1 MSSLLKHEIEL
12 IGAPSDAGAGMPGTR
27 LGPGALRQAGL
38 AASLQAMGCAVHDA
52 GDLDGPSAPVQPVVD
67 GYRNLA
73 QVTAWNRTVHE
84 AVSLALGRGRLPLL
98 LGGDHSL
105 AIGSIS
111 AVARHCRARGQPLRV
126 LWLDAHAD
134 CNSRRTSPSANLH
147 GMPVA
152 CLCGVGPMELT
163 GLGGR
168 VPALAASELRL
179 IGVRSVDPGEA
190 QLVQRLG
197 LEVSGMDALHSA
209 GVNAVMARA
218 LADLPADAHLHV
230 SLDLD
235 FLDPEVAPG
244 TGTVVAGGAS
254 LQQARQCLQLIARCG
269 RLGSL
274 DVMELNPAL
283 DRNQLTA
290 RHAVDLIGAL
300 LGAASA
306 RRASDDLGR
315 R

>member
-1 MSSLLKHEIEL
+1 MSSPLKHEIAL
-12 IGAPSDAGAGMPGTR
+12 IGAPSDAGAGVAGAR
-27 LGPGALRQAGL
+27 LGPGALRAAGL
-38 AASLQAMGCAVHDA
+38 VSSLQAQGCAVHDA
-52 GDLDGPSAPVQPVVD
+52 GDLDGPATPAQTLEE

-73 QVTAWNRTVHE
+73 QVTAWNRAVHE
-84 AVSLALGRGRLPLL
+84 AVTLALDRRRLPLL

-126 LWLDAHAD
+126 LWFDAHAD

-163 GLGGR
+163 GLSGL

-190 QLVQRLG
+190 QLVLHLG
-197 LEVSGMDALHSA
+197 LAVSGMDVLRTEGAD
-209 GVNAVMARA
+209 AVMARA
-218 LADLPADAHLHV
+218 LEDLPANAHLHV

-235 FLDPEVAPG
+235 FLDPAVAPG

-254 LQQARQCLQLIARCG
+254 LEQARRCMQLIARCG

-283 DRNQLTA
+283 DRDQRTT
-290 RHAVDLIGAL
+290 RHAIDLIGAL
-300 LGAASA
+300 LGTEPT
-306 RRASDDLGR
+306 RRASGDLGR
-315 R
+315 A

>member
-1 MSSLLKHEIEL
+1 MPLLLKHEIEL
-12 IGAPSDAGAGMPGTR
+12 IGAPADAGAGVPGAR
-27 LGPGALRQAGL
+27 LGPGALRAAGL
-38 AASLQAMGCAVHDA
+38 APALRALGWPVHDA
-52 GDLDGPSAPVQPVVD
+52 GDLDGPPAPAQTVTE

-73 QVTAWNRTVHE
+73 EVTAWSRAVHE
-84 AVSLALGRGRLPLL
+84 AVTLALGRGRLPLL

-126 LWLDAHAD
+126 LWFDAHAD

-152 CLCGVGPMELT
+152 CLCGVGPMALT
-163 GLGGR
+163 GLGGHA
-168 VPALAASELRL
+168 PALASSELRL

-190 QLVQRLG
+190 QLVQHLG
-197 LEVSGMDALHSA
+197 LAVNDMDALRTQGA
-209 GVNAVMARA
+209 DAVMARVLDG
-218 LADLPADAHLHV
+218 LAPDTHLHV

-235 FLDPEVAPG
+235 FLDPEIAPG
-244 TGTVVAGGAS
+244 TGTAVAGGAS
-254 LQQARQCLQLIARCG
+254 LEQARQCLQWIARCG

-283 DRNQLTA
+283 DRDQRTT
-290 RHAVDLIGAL
+290 RHAVGLIGAL
-300 LGAASA
+300 LGAGPAS
-306 RRASDDLGR
+306 RTSEDLGR
-315 R
+315 A

>member
-1 MSSLLKHEIEL
+1 MPVALKHEIEL
-12 IGAPSDAGAGMPGTR
+12 IGVPCDAGASVAGAR
-27 LGPGALRQAGL
+27 LGPGALREAGL
-38 AASLQAMGCAVHDA
+38 VTRLRAQGCAVHDT
-52 GDLDGPSAPVQPVVD
+52 GDLDGPSSPAQTVIE
-67 GYRNLA
+67 GYHNLA
-73 QVTAWNRTVHE
+73 EVTAWNRTVHD
-84 AVSLALGRGRLPLL
+84 AVTRALDRGRLPLL

-111 AVARHCRARGQPLRV
+111 AVARHCRASGQPLRV
-126 LWLDAHAD
+126 LWFDAHAD

-152 CLCGVGPMELT
+152 CLCGVGPTDLT

-168 VPALAASELRL
+168 VPALTSSELRL
-179 IGVRSVDPGEA
+179 IGVRSVDPGEVR
-190 QLVQRLG
+190 LVHRLG
-197 LEVSGMDALHSA
+197 LEVSGMDALRTT
-209 GVNAVMARA
+209 GVDAVMARA
-218 LADLPADAHLHV
+218 LKDLPANAHLHV

-254 LQQARQCLQLIARCG
+254 LEQARQCLQRIARCG

-283 DRNQLTA
+283 DRNQQTT

-300 LGAASA
+300 LGAGPA
-306 RRASDDLGR
+306 RRASGNLGR
-315 R
+315 T

>member
-1 MSSLLKHEIEL
+1 MPPLLKHEIEL
-12 IGAPSDAGAGMPGTR
+12 IGAPCDAGAGGPGAR
-27 LGPGALRQAGL
+27 LGPGALREAGL
-38 AASLQAMGCAVHDA
+38 AAHLQAQGCVVHDA
-52 GDLDGPSAPVQPVVD
+52 GDLDGPPTPAQTVIE

-73 QVTAWNRTVHE
+73 EVTAWSRAVHD
-84 AVSLALGRGRLPLL
+84 AVGRALDRGRLPLL

-126 LWLDAHAD
+126 LWFDAHAD

-152 CLCGVGPMELT
+152 CLCGVGPVGLT
-163 GLGGR
+163 GLGGHI
-168 VPALAASELRL
+168 PALAAAELRL
-179 IGVRSVDPGEA
+179 IGVRSVAPGEA

-197 LEVSGMDALHSA
+197 LEVSGMDALRTA
-209 GVNAVMARA
+209 GVDAVMARA
-218 LADLPADAHLHV
+218 LEALPADAHLHV

-235 FLDPEVAPG
+235 FLDPAVAPG

-254 LQQARQCLQLIARCG
+254 LEQARSCLQWIARSG

-283 DRNQLTA
+283 DRQQLTV
-290 RHAVDLIGAL
+290 RHAVELVGGL
-300 LGAASA
+300 LGADPA
-306 RRASDDLGR
+306 RRASDDFSR
-315 R
+315 A

>member
-1 MSSLLKHEIEL
+1 MSLPLKHEIEL
-12 IGAPSDAGAGMPGTR
+12 IGAPCDAGASVAGAR
-27 LGPGALRQAGL
+27 LGPGALREAGL
-38 AASLQAMGCAVHDA
+38 VTRLRAQGCAVHDA
-52 GDLDGPSAPVQPVVD
+52 GDLDGPSAPAQTVIE

-73 QVTAWNRTVHE
+73 EVTAWSQAVHE
-84 AVSLALGRGRLPLL
+84 AVTLALGRGRLPLL

-111 AVARHCRARGQPLRV
+111 AVARHCRARGQALRV
-126 LWLDAHAD
+126 LWFDAHAD

-152 CLCGVGPMELT
+152 CLCGVGPMALT
-163 GLGGR
+163 GLGGH
-168 VPALAASELRL
+168 VPVLASSELRL

-190 QLVQRLG
+190 QLVQSLG
-197 LEVSGMDALHSA
+197 LAVSGMDALRA
-209 GVNAVMARA
+209 EGADAVMAHA
-218 LADLPADAHLHV
+218 LEDLPADAHLHV

-235 FLDPEVAPG
+235 FLDPEIAPG
-244 TGTVVAGGAS
+244 TGTAVAGGAS
-254 LQQARQCLQLIARCG
+254 LEQAQQCLQWIARCG

-283 DRNQLTA
+283 DRDQRTT

-300 LGAASA
+300 LGAGPA
-306 RRASDDLGR
+306 RRASGDLGR
-315 R
+315 A

>member
-1 MSSLLKHEIEL
+1 MSPLLKHEIEL
-12 IGAPSDAGAGMPGTR
+12 IGAPSDAGASVPGAR
-27 LGPGALRQAGL
+27 LGPGALREAGL
-38 AASLQAMGCAVHDA
+38 VASLQAQGCSVHDA
-52 GDLDGPSAPVQPVVD
+52 GDLAGPATPAQTVVG

-73 QVTAWNRTVHE
+73 QVTTWNHAVHE
-84 AVSLALGRGRLPLL
+84 AVNLVLNRGRLPLL

-126 LWLDAHAD
+126 LWFDAHAD

-152 CLCGVGPMELT
+152 CLCGVGPVELT
-163 GLGGR
+163 GLAGQ
-168 VPALAASELRL
+168 VSALAPAELRL

-190 QLVQRLG
+190 QLVHRLG
-197 LEVSGMDALHSA
+197 LEVIGMDALRTA
-209 GVNAVMARA
+209 GVDAVMARA
-218 LADLPADAHLHV
+218 LEALPADAHLHV

-254 LQQARQCLQLIARCG
+254 LEQARQCLQLIAASG
-269 RLGSL
+269 RLGSV
-274 DVMELNPAL
+274 DVMELNPTL
-283 DRNQLTA
+283 DREHLTTH
-290 RHAVDLIGAL
+290 HAIELIREL
-300 LGAASA
+300 LGTGPV
-306 RRASDDLGR
+306 RRASGDFGR
-315 R
+315 T

>member
-1 MSSLLKHEIEL
+1 MPPLLKHEIEL
-12 IGAPSDAGAGMPGTR
+12 IGAPCDAGASVAGAR
-27 LGPGALRQAGL
+27 LGPGALREAGL
-38 AASLQAMGCAVHDA
+38 VTRLLAQGCAVHDT
-52 GDLDGPSAPVQPVVD
+52 GDLDGPSAPAQTVIE

-73 QVTAWNRTVHE
+73 EVTAWNRAVHD
-84 AVSLALGRGRLPLL
+84 AVTLALNRGRLPLL

-111 AVARHCRARGQPLRV
+111 AVARQCRNTGRPLRV
-126 LWLDAHAD
+126 LWFDAHAD

-152 CLCGVGPMELT
+152 CLCGVGPMALT
-163 GLGGR
+163 GLTGQ
-168 VPALAASELRL
+168 VPALAPAQLRL

-197 LEVSGMDALHSA
+197 LEVTGMDTLRTA
-209 GVNAVMARA
+209 GADAVMAHA
-218 LADLPADAHLHV
+218 LEALPADAHLHV

-235 FLDPEVAPG
+235 FLDPAVAPG

-254 LQQARQCLQLIARCG
+254 LEQARSCLQWIARSG

-274 DVMELNPAL
+274 DVMELNPSL
-283 DRNQLTA
+283 DQNQQTV
-290 RHAVDLIGAL
+290 RHAVDLIAEL
-300 LGAASA
+300 LATGPA
-306 RRASDDLGR
+306 RRASGDFGR
-315 R
+315 A

>member
-1 MSSLLKHEIEL
+1 MSSPLKHEIEL
-12 IGAPSDAGAGMPGTR
+12 IGAPCDAGAGEPGAR
-27 LGPGALRQAGL
+27 LGPGALRAAGL
-38 AASLQAMGCAVHDA
+38 VSSLQAQGCAVHDA
-52 GDLDGPSAPVQPVVD
+52 GDLDGPSPPVPTLAG

-73 QVTAWNRTVHE
+73 QVTAWNRAAHD
-84 AVSLALGRGRLPLL
+84 AVTLALDRGRLPLL

-126 LWLDAHAD
+126 LWFDAHAD

-163 GLGGR
+163 GLGDR

-179 IGVRSVDPGEA
+179 IGVRSVDPGES
-190 QLVQRLG
+190 QLVHRLG
-197 LEVSGMDALHSA
+197 LAVSGMDVLRTEGAD
-209 GVNAVMARA
+209 AVMARA
-218 LADLPADAHLHV
+218 LEDLPANAHLHV

-244 TGTVVAGGAS
+244 TGTAVAGGAS
-254 LQQARQCLQLIARCG
+254 LEQARRCMQLIARCG
-269 RLGSL
+269 RLGSV
-274 DVMELNPAL
+274 DVVELNPAL
-283 DRNQLTA
+283 DRDQRTT
-290 RHAVDLIGAL
+290 RHAVDLIETLMIAGPAL
-300 LGAASA
+300 DASG
-306 RRASDDLGR
+306 DLGR
-315 R
+315 A

>member
-1 MSSLLKHEIEL
+1 MPLKHEIEL
-12 IGAPSDAGAGMPGTR
+12 IGAPSDAGAGVAGAQ
-27 LGPGALRQAGL
+27 LGPGALRAMGL
-38 AASLQAMGCAVHDA
+38 VSSLQVQGCVVHDA
-52 GDLDGPSAPVQPVVD
+52 GDLAGPSSSVPALVG

-73 QVTAWNRTVHE
+73 QVTAWSRAVHD
-84 AVSLALGRGRLPLL
+84 AVSVALERGRLPLL

-111 AVARHCRARGQPLRV
+111 AVARHCRSRGQPLGV
-126 LWLDAHAD
+126 LWFDAHAD

-152 CLCGVGPMELT
+152 CLCGVGPAELT
-163 GLGGR
+163 GLGGHI
-168 VPALAASELRL
+168 PALAASELRL

-190 QLVQRLG
+190 LLVRQLG
-197 LEVSGMDALHSA
+197 LEVTGMDALHA
-209 GVNAVMARA
+209 EGADAVMARV
-218 LADLPADAHLHV
+218 LADLPANAHLHV

-235 FLDPEVAPG
+235 FLDPEGAPG

-254 LQQARQCLQLIARCG
+254 LAQARQCLQRIARSG

-283 DRNQLTA
+283 DRNQQTS
-290 RHAVDLIGAL
+290 RHAVELIGAL
-300 LGAASA
+300 LGAGPAGS
-306 RRASDDLGR
+306 ASDDFGR
-315 R
+315 A

>member
-1 MSSLLKHEIEL
+1 MSSPLKHEIEL
-12 IGAPSDAGAGMPGTR
+12 IGAPCDAGAGRPGAR
-27 LGPGALRQAGL
+27 LGPGALRAAGL
-38 AASLQAMGCAVHDA
+38 VASLQAQGCAVHDA
-52 GDLDGPSAPVQPVVD
+52 GDLDGPSAPVPTLAG

-73 QVTAWNRTVHE
+73 QVTAWNRTVHD
-84 AVSLALGRGRLPLL
+84 AVTLALGRCRLPLL

-126 LWLDAHAD
+126 LWFDAHAD

-152 CLCGVGPMELT
+152 CLRGVGPAELT
-163 GLGGR
+163 GLGSR
-168 VPALAASELRL
+168 VPALATSELRL

-190 QLVQRLG
+190 QLVHRLG
-197 LEVSGMDALHSA
+197 LAVSGMDALRTEGA
-209 GVNAVMARA
+209 DAVMARA
-218 LADLPADAHLHV
+218 LEDLPTNAHLHV

-254 LQQARQCLQLIARCG
+254 LVQALQCLQWIARCG
-269 RLGSL
+269 RLGSV
-274 DVMELNPAL
+274 DVVELNPTL
-283 DRNQLTA
+283 DRDQRTT
-290 RHAVDLIGAL
+290 RHAIDLIGAL
-300 LGAASA
+300 LGAGQV
-306 RRASDDLGR
+306 RRASGDLGR
-315 R
+315 T

>member
-1 MSSLLKHEIEL
+1 MSLPLKHEIEL
-12 IGAPSDAGAGMPGTR
+12 IGAPCDAGAGGPGAR
-27 LGPGALRQAGL
+27 LGPGALREAGL
-38 AASLQAMGCAVHDA
+38 AARLQAQGCVVHDA
-52 GDLDGPSAPVQPVVD
+52 GDLDGPSTPAQTLAG

-73 QVTAWNRTVHE
+73 QVTAWNRTVHD
-84 AVSLALGRGRLPLL
+84 AVTRALNRGRLPLL

-111 AVARHCRARGQPLRV
+111 AVARHCRSAGRPLRV

-152 CLCGVGPMELT
+152 CLCGVGPLELT

-168 VPALAASELRL
+168 VPALASSELRL

-190 QLVQRLG
+190 QLVHRLG
-197 LEVSGMDALHSA
+197 LEVTSMDTLRNW
-209 GVNAVMARA
+209 GVDAVMARA
-218 LADLPADAHLHV
+218 LEDLPADAHLHV

-244 TGTVVAGGAS
+244 TGTAVAGGAS
-254 LQQARQCLQLIARCG
+254 LEQARLCLQLIENSG
-269 RLGSL
+269 RLGSM

-283 DRNQLTA
+283 DRDQQTA
-290 RHAVDLIGAL
+290 RHAIELIGVL
-300 LGAASA
+300 LGAGPA
-306 RRASDDLGR
+306 RRASGDLGR
-315 R
+315 T

>member
-1 MSSLLKHEIEL
+1 MPTALKHEIEL
-12 IGAPSDAGAGMPGTR
+12 IGAPADAGAGVPGAR
-27 LGPGALRQAGL
+27 LGPGALRGAGL
-38 AASLQAMGCAVHDA
+38 AAALRALGWSMHDA
-52 GDLDGPSAPVQPVVD
+52 GNLDGPTPSVQTVAD

-73 QVTAWNRTVHE
+73 QVTAWNRTVHD
-84 AVSLALGRGRLPLL
+84 AVTRALDRGRLPLL

-111 AVARHCRARGQPLRV
+111 AVARHCRASGQPLRV
-126 LWLDAHAD
+126 LWFDAHAD

-152 CLCGVGPMELT
+152 CLCGVGPMELC

-168 VPALAASELRL
+168 VPALVSSELRL

-197 LEVSGMDALHSA
+197 LQVSGMDTLRTEGAD
-209 GVNAVMARA
+209 AVMAHA
-218 LADLPADAHLHV
+218 LKDLPANAHLHV

-244 TGTVVAGGAS
+244 TGTTVAGGAS
-254 LQQARQCLQLIARCG
+254 LEQARQCLQLIARCG

-283 DRNQLTA
+283 DRDQRTT
-290 RHAVDLIGAL
+290 RHALDLIAAL
-300 LGAASA
+300 LGAGPA
-306 RRASDDLGR
+306 RRASGDLGR
-315 R
+315 T

>member
-1 MSSLLKHEIEL
+1 MPVALKHEIEL
-12 IGAPSDAGAGMPGTR
+12 IGAPCDAGAGVAGAH
-27 LGPGALRQAGL
+27 LGPGALREAGL
-38 AASLQAMGCAVHDA
+38 AARLQAQGCAVHDA
-52 GDLDGPSAPVQPVVD
+52 GDLVGPPSPVQTVAG
-67 GYRNLA
+67 GYRNLP
-73 QVTAWNRTVHE
+73 QVTAWNRTAHD
-84 AVSLALGRGRLPLL
+84 AVTLALDRGRLPLL

-111 AVARHCRARGQPLRV
+111 AVARHCRARSQPLRV

-152 CLCGVGPMELT
+152 CLCGVGPVALT

-168 VPALAASELRL
+168 IPALAPSELRL

-190 QLVQRLG
+190 QLVHRLG
-197 LEVSGMDALHSA
+197 LEVSGMDALRTA

-218 LADLPADAHLHV
+218 LADLPVDAHLHV

-254 LQQARQCLQLIARCG
+254 LEEARQCLRLIARCG

-274 DVMELNPAL
+274 DVMELNPVL
-283 DRNQLTA
+283 DRNRQTA
-290 RHAVDLIGAL
+290 RHAVDLIAAL
-300 LGAASA
+300 LDAGPA
-306 RRASDDLGR
+306 RRASA
-315 R
+315 

>member
-1 MSSLLKHEIEL
+1 MPVALKHEIEL
-12 IGAPSDAGAGMPGTR
+12 IGVPCDAGASVAGAR
-27 LGPGALRQAGL
+27 LGPGALREAGL
-38 AASLQAMGCAVHDA
+38 VTRLRAQGCAVHDT
-52 GDLDGPSAPVQPVVD
+52 GDLDGPSSPAQTVVE

-73 QVTAWNRTVHE
+73 EVTAWNRAVHD
-84 AVSLALGRGRLPLL
+84 AVTLALDRGRLPLL

-111 AVARHCRARGQPLRV
+111 AVARHCRASGQPLRV
-126 LWLDAHAD
+126 LWFDAHAD

-152 CLCGVGPMELT
+152 CLCGVGPMELS
-163 GLGGR
+163 GLGGG
-168 VPALAASELRL
+168 VPALASSELRL

-190 QLVQRLG
+190 RLVHRLG
-197 LEVSGMDALHSA
+197 LEVTSMDALRTA
-209 GVNAVMARA
+209 GVDAVMAHA
-218 LADLPADAHLHV
+218 LKDLPANAHLHV

-254 LQQARQCLQLIARCG
+254 LEQARQCLQRIARCG

-283 DRNQLTA
+283 DRNQQTT

-300 LGAASA
+300 LGAGPA
-306 RRASDDLGR
+306 RRASGDLGR
-315 R
+315 T

>member
-1 MSSLLKHEIEL
+1 MSQLLKHEIAL
-12 IGAPSDAGAGMPGTR
+12 IGAPSDAGAGVAGAH
-27 LGPGALRQAGL
+27 LGPGALRAAGL
-38 AASLQAMGCAVHDA
+38 ATALQAQGCAIHDA
-52 GDLDGPSAPVQPVVD
+52 GDLAGPATPAQTLED

-73 QVTAWNRTVHE
+73 QVTAWNRAVHD
-84 AVSLALGRGRLPLL
+84 AVTLALGQGRLPLL

-111 AVARHCRARGQPLRV
+111 AVARHCRARRQPLRV
-126 LWLDAHAD
+126 LWFDAHAD

-152 CLCGVGPMELT
+152 CLCGVGPKELT

-168 VPALAASELRL
+168 VPALASSELRL

-197 LEVSGMDALHSA
+197 LEVSDMEALRTEGA
-209 GVNAVMARA
+209 DAVMARA
-218 LADLPADAHLHV
+218 LEGLPRDAHLHV

-254 LQQARQCLQLIARCG
+254 LEQARQCLLWIARCG

-283 DRNQLTA
+283 DRDRRTT

-300 LGAASA
+300 LGAGPA
-306 RRASDDLGR
+306 RRASGDLGR
-315 R
+315 T